1 LGEHFEREESSDIVA
16 KPGEARND
24 MKKLI
29 RVTGAVVL
37 IMIPGTAEAQGGG
50 RFVAPKIVSA
60 GEIQY
65 PINSNSPGIVT
76 LQVNL
81 DGSANIQSVQ
91 VVRDMPPL
99 TSAAQPA
106 VQGWSFAA
114 ANENGNGVASS
125 IRVTV
130 VFNPFNPA
138 GVGLPSPG
146 LQPSG
151 NGGSAPYIPAQLT
164 SASYATYP
172 PNTVANGTVVL
183 DVKIG
188 SGGGIKQVRVVH
200 GVAALTGPAI
210 TSIKTWSFS
219 PATRNG
225 KAVESHTG
233 VAFVFPSAAAATQ

>member
-1 LGEHFEREESSDIVA
+1 
-16 KPGEARND
+16 

-37 IMIPGTAEAQGGG
+37 AMIPGAVKAQGGG
-50 RFVAPKIVSA
+50 GFVAPRIVSA

-65 PINSNSPGIVT
+65 PMNSNSPGIVT

-81 DGSANIQSVQ
+81 DGSANIQSLK
-91 VVRDMPPL
+91 VVRDTPPL
-99 TSAAQPA
+99 TSVAQTA

-114 ANENGNGVASS
+114 AAENGNGVPSS

-138 GVGLPSPG
+138 GVGVPGPG

-172 PNTVANGTVVL
+172 PNTVANGSVVL
-183 DVKIG
+183 DIKIG
-188 SGGGIKQVRVVH
+188 SGGGIKKVSVVH
-200 GVAALTGPAI
+200 GVAALTGTAI
-210 TSIKTWSFS
+210 TSVKTWSFS

-225 KAVESHTG
+225 KAVDSHTG
-233 VAFVFPSAAAATQ
+233 VVFVFPSPAAGTQ